1 MIRTF
6 LDTSVLI
13 SGWRGIPVRQIKA
26 LTILSDHKREFIC
39 SPFVQL
45 ELMTKPIWNK
55 NTDELN
61 FYEEYFKTVNSW
73 VDNFAQMNDEAMRL
87 GGKYGLGAMDALH
100 IAASHLTNVDE
111 FITAERPTSPLSR
124 VKEFTI
130 LSIH

>member
-1 MIRTF
+1 
-6 LDTSVLI
+6 
-13 SGWRGIPVRQIKA
+13 
-26 LTILSDHKREFIC
+26 
-39 SPFVQL
+39 
-45 ELMTKPIWNK
+45 MTKPIWNK

-100 IAASHLTNVDE
+100 IAASHLTKVDE

-124 VKEFTI
+124 VKEFTV